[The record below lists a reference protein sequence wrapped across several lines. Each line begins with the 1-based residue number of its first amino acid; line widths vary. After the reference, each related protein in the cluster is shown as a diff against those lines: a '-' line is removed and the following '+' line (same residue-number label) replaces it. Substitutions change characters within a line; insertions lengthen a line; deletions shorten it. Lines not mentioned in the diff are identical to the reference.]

1 MSKFNGKVSQV
12 LDACLS
18 SESSEVRAKVYEIIN
33 LSGLEADDPMF
44 LILALTGQMRVFLE
58 TAPAELSKLL
68 KEWKESN
75 SRSLEQISQTILLI
89 EEKQQKQVD
98 TIKKNLEI
106 VSSQCVSQIKEAGM
120 AATSAIADANS
131 ETLAQAKK
139 VCDRANELKEDV
151 AQLRHD
157 LKEDRQYN
165 AGILKVLATRT
176 RDETKLIEKVRD
188 EINDS
193 YIVLTRLK
201 KEAFWSRHSDWF
213 VPLLAL
219 LSVAS
224 IFYGVST
231 WFSSI
236 MYNVTINSYEREII
250 HWNRERLKKCNKDN
264 NPKCTLW
271 IVPPEQRK

>member
-1 MSKFNGKVSQV
+1 MSKFNGKVSKV

-18 SESSEVRAKVYEIIN
+18 SESPEVRAKVYEIIN
-33 LSGLEADDPMF
+33 LSGLEPDDPMF

-58 TAPAELSKLL
+58 TAPTELSKLL

-75 SRSLEQISQTILLI
+75 SRSLEQISQAISLI
-89 EEKQQKQVD
+89 EEKQQQQAD
-98 TIKKNLEI
+98 AIKKNLEI

-120 AATSAIADANS
+120 ATTSAIADANS
-131 ETLAQAKK
+131 ETLTRAKK
-139 VCDRANELKEDV
+139 VCDRANELKEVLDK
-151 AQLRHD
+151 LRHD
-157 LKEDRQYN
+157 LKEDSQYN
-165 AGILKVLATRT
+165 AGILKVLANRT

>member
-1 MSKFNGKVSQV
+1 MSKFNGKVSKV

-18 SESSEVRAKVYEIIN
+18 SESPEVKAKVYQIIN
-33 LSGLEADDPMF
+33 TSGLEPDDPMF

-58 TAPAELSKLL
+58 TAPTELSKLL